1 VNHRQP
7 ILILSL
13 PFLLCAARLSAQD
26 PAEEIKQI
34 VQRIDEQMRTIDQW
48 LLESAKKG
56 EAASKGH
63 DLLQKGQQH
72 SDKVVEGIDE
82 LIQKLQQMRQQSQ
95 RQSQSQDQDQ
105 QQQDQQQ
112 QQQQRQRNQQ
122 NRPRNENERQEFV
135 QQEPQ
140 EGQQQQPQQGQP
152 QPQPGRQNPDGPEA
166 SREPGENRP
175 GNQPPDNGTE
185 KVAPGTGDGTWG
197 ELPTYANFLKS
208 KGSAPK
214 VPEKFRKYYEG
225 YLKEEAGKG
234 KGK

>member
-1 VNHRQP
+1 MNQQLS
-7 ILILSL
+7 ILILAFPL
-13 PFLLCAARLSAQD
+13 ALSAPLAAQD

-48 LLESAKKG
+48 LLESARKG

-63 DLLQKGQQH
+63 ELLQKGQQH
-72 SDKVVEGIDE
+72 SDKVVEDIDE
-82 LIQKLQQMRQQSQ
+82 LIKKLQQMRQQSQ
-95 RQSQSQDQDQ
+95 RSQSQPQDQ
-105 QQQDQQQ
+105 QQQDQQG

-122 NRPRNENERQEFV
+122 NRNRTENERQEFV

-140 EGQQQQPQQGQP
+140 EGQQQQPQPGKP
-152 QPQPGRQNPDGPEA
+152 EPQPGRQKPDGPEA
-166 SREPGENRP
+166 SPDPGENRP
-175 GNQPPDNGTE
+175 GNRPPDNGTE
-185 KVAPGTGDGTWG
+185 KVAPGAGDGTWG
-197 ELPTYANFLKS
+197 ELPNYANFLKN